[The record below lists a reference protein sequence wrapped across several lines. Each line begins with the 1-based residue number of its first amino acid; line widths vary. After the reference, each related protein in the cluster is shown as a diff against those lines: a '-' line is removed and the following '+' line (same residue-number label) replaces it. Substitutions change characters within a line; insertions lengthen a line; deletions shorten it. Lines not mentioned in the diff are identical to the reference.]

1 MSTVIM
7 AVKVRDIMLV
17 VMCSSS
23 STRLLSVSL
32 FKAGV
37 PIHTLFPAPEKPKRQ
52 KAGSEAYQGTC
63 SMSGFDSAQA
73 NYFIQT
79 LMPPGVQ
86 DGIQVCMDNM
96 GVYQESF
103 PWEIHENPHHERL
116 VFGIEDTNFPPL
128 SPSIDG
134 ASSLEEYWLSGVNF
148 ELGGTDPNVRIPT
161 NQLAFNTFST
171 IGVDDAGGDPTAF
184 NTFSNVCVGVAG
196 SLPQASCQDFTS
208 AKITHEAVNSRAS
221 CLKENL
227 EHWKPN
233 TVDGIQNGIQE
244 VEGRVNLTQLP
255 SESDKEIDK
264 FLRKISLLRRKIDM
278 SDQFLEGFIES

>member
-1 MSTVIM
+1 MFVGAHVTDV
-7 AVKVRDIMLV
+7 DGYHG
-17 VMCSSS
+17 C
-23 STRLLSVSL
+23 
-32 FKAGV
+32 
-37 PIHTLFPAPEKPKRQ
+37 Q
-52 KAGSEAYQGTC
+52 DAYAT
-63 SMSGFDSAQA
+63 
-73 NYFIQT
+73 
-79 LMPPGVQ
+79 GVQ

-148 ELGGTDPNVRIPT
+148 ELGGTDPNVLCLRQVVKI
-161 NQLAFNTFST
+161 L
-171 IGVDDAGGDPTAF
+171 
-184 NTFSNVCVGVAG
+184 
-196 SLPQASCQDFTS
+196 LP

-264 FLRKISLLRRKIDM
+264 FLRKISLLRRK
-278 SDQFLEGFIES
+278 